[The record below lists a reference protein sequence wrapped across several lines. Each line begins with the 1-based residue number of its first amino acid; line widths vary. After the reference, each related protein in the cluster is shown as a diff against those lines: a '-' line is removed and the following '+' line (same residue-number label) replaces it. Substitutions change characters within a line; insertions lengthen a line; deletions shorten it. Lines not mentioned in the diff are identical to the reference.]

1 MNELA
6 MTDSLVEGKQP
17 PPKIEPQ
24 LNNTSAKKRKAGLV
38 ETILLF
44 TALPLI
50 YFGWYY
56 KDFELFSAETG
67 WGYKLGIIGGVMMLV
82 LMLYPLRKH
91 ARFMKN
97 FGKVRYWFRLHMS
110 LGILGPIAIL
120 YHANFGLGSVNSNVA
135 LVSMLVV
142 ACSGVIG
149 RFVYSKIH
157 NGLYGRKASFE
168 ELHLALLQA
177 KQKVE
182 QSQAIA
188 SDGFVLPLVQFE
200 KRFVSLAN
208 KYVTGILLLP
218 FLSLFSLMAYQKFK
232 HQVALEISI
241 IKQQGVFSSAEIKQT
256 EYSLR
261 RYGKKYLLNASKMIE
276 FVVYERIFSLW
287 HMLHLPLFMIMVL
300 TGLFHVYAVHMY

>member
-1 MNELA
+1 MNELVV
-6 MTDSLVEGKQP
+6 TDSLVEGKQP
-17 PPKIEPQ
+17 PPNIEPQ
-24 LNNTSAKKRKAGLV
+24 PKNLSVKKRKAGLV

-44 TALPLI
+44 SALPLI

-56 KDFELFSAETG
+56 KEFELFSAETG

-91 ARFMKN
+91 ARFMRN

-120 YHANFGLGSVNSNVA
+120 YHANFGLGSINSNVA

-157 NGLYGRKASFE
+157 NGLYGHKASFE
-168 ELHLALLQA
+168 ELNLALMQA
-177 KQKVE
+177 KQNVE
-182 QSQAIA
+182 QSHPIA
-188 SDGFVLPLVQFE
+188 SDGYVLPLVQFE
-200 KRFVSLAN
+200 KRFVSLAG
-208 KYVTGILLLP
+208 KYVTGILMLP
-218 FLSLFSLMAYQKFK
+218 FLPLLSLAAYRKFK
-232 HQVALEISI
+232 RQVMFEIST
-241 IKQQGVFSSAEIKQT
+241 IKQQGNLSSAEINKT
-256 EYSLR
+256 EYLLK
-261 RYGKKYLLNASKMIE
+261 RYGKKYLSNASKMIE
-276 FVVYERIFSLW
+276 YIVYERIFSLW